1 MENYPAYFSELS
13 CMAKNQVNKT
23 MKQIDKD
30 IIRTFPKE
38 KNLDKVGL
46 RKVLEAYSVRNQNVG
61 YCQGINFIV
70 ATLLKVGF
78 SHDETFWLF
87 VQIIEQY
94 IPTGYYTSMSGV
106 ILDQKVFDHLLRLK
120 QPKLMRVMERMGM
133 DSSLLTIQWFVCMLC
148 FSFPFETVIFFWD
161 LIFVKGFPVIFCIC
175 LSVVSLI
182 KKELI
187 KKSDFIEALAVVDQE
202 CGNLNDISLIRKSMK
217 KKSARVPYGFIY
229 RLRSV
234 YETEILSGY
243 AQRFSET
250 IPREQLLRTL
260 SQPCVNDNECK
271 QKILETCKFFTFSL
285 RSISHIDDYLENG
298 RYPKDHLATKSEDW
312 LLLGRKNHKCSFE
325 EIETGEE
332 EEVEKPME
340 TLRRTILMV
349 NAHKSYAYVASFVNI
364 EDYEN

>member
-1 MENYPAYFSELS
+1 MENNPGYLSELS

-70 ATLLKVGF
+70 ATLLKIGF

-87 VQIIEQY
+87 VQIIEHY
-94 IPTGYYTSMSGV
+94 IPTNYYSSMSGI

-120 QPKLMRVMERMGM
+120 QAKLIKSMERMGM
-133 DSSLLTIQWFVCMLC
+133 DSSLFTIQWFVCMLS
-148 FSFPFETVIFFWD
+148 FSFPFETVVFFWD
-161 LIFVKGFPVIFCIC
+161 NIFVKGFPIIFCIC
-175 LSVVSLI
+175 LSVISLI
-182 KKELI
+182 KKQI
-187 KKSDFIEALAVVDQE
+187 IMKSDFIDALAVVERE
-202 CGNLNDISLIRKSMK
+202 CANLNDKSVIRKSMK

-229 RLRSV
+229 RLRFV
-234 YETEILSGY
+234 YETEVLSEY
-243 AQRFSET
+243 SQRFSEI
-250 IPREQLLRTL
+250 IPKQQMLMSL
-260 SQPCVNDNECK
+260 SQPCANDNECK
-271 QKILETCKFFTFSL
+271 QKILETCKFFTFTL
-285 RSISHIDDYLENG
+285 RSISQVDDYLDNS
-298 RYPKDHLATKSEDW
+298 RYPKNHLATKSEDW
-312 LLLGRKNHKCSFE
+312 LLLGKKNHKCSFE
-325 EIETGEE
+325 EIDTGEE
-332 EEVEKPME
+332 EKPME
-340 TLRRTILMV
+340 TLRRTIMMV